1 MILRLFLILSIIC
14 THGLSCRAQE
24 AWTDKTR
31 ILPDLLRQVP
41 VALFIQHSPNPN
53 FPEVNDTG
61 SNKKWD
67 YVWKHSTTVCSPL
80 MKLDIVKAG
89 SFIWYDETGWK
100 ENVSYDKKDFKKRFQ
115 CKAGVLEKDGCYT
128 FQKNY
133 RWSSQ
138 LYGGDAL
145 WYVLAKDE
153 NGKLYKGMAIIET
166 ESELKNEKK

>member
-1 MILRLFLILSIIC
+1 MILRFILM
-14 THGLSCRAQE
+14 LSFISTIGTGCQAQE

-53 FPEVNDTG
+53 YPEINDTG
-61 SNKKWD
+61 KNKKMA
-67 YVWKHSTTVCSPL
+67 YVWKHATTVCSPMQTL
-80 MKLDIVKAG
+80 EIIKAG

-100 ENVSYDKKDFKKRFQ
+100 ENVVYSKKDFKKRFE
-115 CKAGVLEKDGCYT
+115 CKSGILKKDECYT
-128 FQKNY
+128 FEKNY
-133 RWSSQ
+133 RWGSH

-145 WYVLAKDE
+145 WYVLAEDE

-166 ESELKNEKK
+166 ESELQK